1 MVLSRMLS
9 SLPLPKYLKCSIHL
23 ISRRNLSNKHFNRT
37 LPPTILKDIFGGN
50 VKKKVASADFG
61 KDASAGSDF
70 QRATFLPEISY
81 FRQPCLKEELLCK
94 FSEPV
99 QDCCHKVTVVGS
111 GMVGVAIVNA
121 LIFQKITAHVAM
133 VDAFPKKLEGEG
145 MDYCHGLSLIE
156 SPRIDFDTDFCITSN
171 SKVIV
176 LAAGARQMKGESRL
190 DLVQRNSEILKS
202 IIPTLVGYSP
212 NAVILVVSNPVDILS
227 WLTWKI
233 SGLPASR
240 VIGTGTHVDSAR
252 FRFLIADRLGIAPSS
267 VHATIIG
274 EHGDSQVPLW
284 SGVNVAGVQF
294 RDILP
299 NIGLET
305 DEERWYELSKEVVRL
320 GPTVRCLK
328 GYTNTTIGL
337 ATADIVRAI
346 LNNTQRVMPVSTLI
360 QGHHEVCHEMFL
372 SLPCSIGEQGIT
384 NIIRMRITEYEKKL
398 FQTSANVVFNV
409 QKGIK
414 AV

>member
-9 SLPLPKYLKCSIHL
+9 SLSLPTYLKCSIHL
-23 ISRRNLSNKHFNRT
+23 ISRRNLTNKHFNRT

-61 KDASAGSDF
+61 KDANAGSDF
-70 QRATFLPEISY
+70 QRAVSFV
-81 FRQPCLKEELLCK
+81 QPCLKEELLCK

-111 GMVGVAIVNA
+111 GMVGVAIVNS
-121 LIFQKITAHVAM
+121 LIFQVGR
-133 VDAFPKKLEGEG
+133 V
-145 MDYCHGLSLIE
+145 LIHKE
-156 SPRIDFDTDFCITSN
+156 CPLMFTFNAENVISDFCITSN
-171 SKVIV
+171 SKVII

-240 VIGTGTHVDSAR
+240 IIGTGTHVDSAR
-252 FRFLIADRLGIAPSS
+252 FRFLIADRLGIAASS

-346 LNNTQRVMPVSTLI
+346 LNNSQRVIPVSTLI
-360 QGHHEVCHEMFL
+360 
-372 SLPCSIGEQGIT
+372 
-384 NIIRMRITEYEKKL
+384 
-398 FQTSANVVFNV
+398 QTSANVVFNV

-414 AV
+414 PV